1 LEKHIICQEIVSFPA
16 AVEKKMKTLSC
27 NYVCTADQLQMST
40 ETSRTTILYIKRR
53 RKIEMKDTSKRRVY
67 MHVTPEE
74 DRKRIQAPLPANGT
88 DDSGSPAAA

>member
-1 LEKHIICQEIVSFPA
+1 
-16 AVEKKMKTLSC
+16 
-27 NYVCTADQLQMST
+27 MST